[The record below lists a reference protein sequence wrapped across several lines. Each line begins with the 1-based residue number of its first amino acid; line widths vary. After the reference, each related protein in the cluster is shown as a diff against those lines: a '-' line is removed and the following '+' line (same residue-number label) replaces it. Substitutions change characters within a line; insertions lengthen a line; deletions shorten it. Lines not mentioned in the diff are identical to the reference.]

1 MPMLIAD
8 AIQNSENSDIH
19 LYNLRFES
27 GEVSNNLLL
36 ANSSLKKSPVQQR
49 TLSLNTDNNHFIMI
63 MKLSVHASRTRT
75 VILTVILAKHSK

>member
-36 ANSSLKKSPVQQR
+36 ANNSLKKSPVQQR
-49 TLSLNTDNNHFIMI
+49 TLSQH
-63 MKLSVHASRTRT
+63 
-75 VILTVILAKHSK
+75 